1 MAILTLKAS
10 PSYKYALCLTARPAP
25 NLLYFKVGPFWPL
38 APHMSSQM
46 SGHMSSPVW
55 TCLDTVD
62 TESHPSILWSILSNL
77 RGNGAHTPIQET

>member
-38 APHMSSQM
+38 APHVQPDVWTHVQSCLDM
-46 SGHMSSPVW
+46 SGHGGHR
-55 TCLDTVD
+55 
-62 TESHPSILWSILSNL
+62 EPSV
-77 RGNGAHTPIQET
+77 HTMVHT